1 MEEKQVPFVL
11 VDGYEFGDVIED
23 MKRQHTGL
31 ILGNVNDGSRIA
43 KHGMDL
49 GKIKELGRKRKQD
62 SFYQFQQWLFRRKRS
77 VPLDSH

>member
-49 GKIKELGRKRKQD
+49 GK
-62 SFYQFQQWLFRRKRS
+62 
-77 VPLDSH
+77 